1 MGYRTRSRYVPPIHT
16 IQSAQINKMTN
27 QNRSGVFPVQGKQR
41 TAVYTAL
48 EKPASGRQILEK
60 VRRGISSMTYQDL
73 RHILRDFEKRG
84 IAVCLNPED
93 QTGRIYVLASAANE
107 TLISG
112 DQLNLCAQ
120 VGRAKTR
127 LAVLEEVS
135 RNRLSMQNPLTAT
148 EIKRQLRE
156 RYPLGLNHVTAALK
170 FLREHRLVETA
181 GHTDKRQMNIYR
193 ITDLGITILDHV
205 LDAEKQPS
213 FGNSPTR

>member
-1 MGYRTRSRYVPPIHT
+1 MANH
-16 IQSAQINKMTN
+16 
-27 QNRSGVFPVQGKQR
+27 NRSKLFPLRGKQR
-41 TAVYTAL
+41 AAVYAAL

-60 VRRGISSMTYQDL
+60 VRRGIPSMTYQDL
-73 RHILRDFEKRG
+73 RHILRDFEKKG
-84 IAVCLNPED
+84 VAVCLTPEY
-93 QTGRIYVLASAANE
+93 QTGRIYVLASAAKA

-170 FLREHRLVETA
+170 YLREHRLVETA

-193 ITDLGITILDHV
+193 ITDLGEIILHHLAQRDV
-205 LDAEKQPS
+205 
-213 FGNSPTR
+213 

>member
-1 MGYRTRSRYVPPIHT
+1 MAS
-16 IQSAQINKMTN
+16 
-27 QNRSGVFPVQGKQR
+27 QNRSKPFPLRGKQR
-41 TAVYTAL
+41 AAVYAAL

-60 VRRGISSMTYQDL
+60 VRRDLPFMTYQDL

-93 QTGRIYVLASAANE
+93 RTGRLYVLASAANK

-112 DQLNLCAQ
+112 DQLELCAQ

-127 LAVLEEVS
+127 LAVLEEVA
-135 RNRLSMQNPLTAT
+135 RKRLSTQNPLTAT

-170 FLREHRLVETA
+170 FLRDHRLVETA
-181 GHTDKRQMNIYR
+181 GHTDKRRMNIYR
-193 ITDLGITILDHV
+193 ITDLGITILNHV